1 MSKLTYKNLLDAG
14 VHFGHLTR
22 KWDPHMAPYIFME
35 RNGIHIID
43 LNKTLVTLEEASN
56 AIRTIVRSG
65 RKVLFVATKK
75 QAKSIV
81 EEEARRLRMPYVT
94 ERWLGG
100 MLTNFTTIRK
110 SLKKLSSIE
119 KLMKDE
125 SYLNLAK
132 RERLMIAREKD
143 KLAKVLGGISELT
156 RLPAAIFVVDVRK
169 EHIAVKE
176 AQKLNIPIFAIVDTN
191 SNPNVADFPI
201 PANDDAYKSI
211 DIIVRY
217 LTKAVE
223 EGLLERKKDKEELR
237 LKQEEDEKRHMDEGP
252 DTGMEAEEKKAQKRI
267 NKEKEPSKEKPELKE
282 TSAKAKT
289 EVEETTSK
297 GKKEAEK
304 KADTPAEEQAEPDVK
319 KQTESKTEMKA
330 ESGVEEKA
338 ESTAAKAAAPETDN
352 TAGSENK
359 VKEEPESGT
368 KTKPGDKTKEEPESE
383 DKSKSDSEKKAEPVS
398 KKKTEEKTDT
408 KAEKKSDDKVG
419 EPIEAESSG
428 NK

>member
-1 MSKLTYKNLLDAG
+1 MAKLTYKNLLDAG

-22 KWDPHMAPYIFME
+22 KWDPRMAPYIFME

-43 LNKTLVTLEEASN
+43 LNKTLATLEEASN

-119 KLMKDE
+119 KLIKDE

-156 RLPAAIFVVDVRK
+156 RLPAAVFIVDVRK

-176 AQKLNIPIFAIVDTN
+176 AQKLNIPIFAMVDTN

-201 PANDDAYKSI
+201 PANDDAFKSI

-217 LTKAVE
+217 LTKGVE
-223 EGLLERKKDKEELR
+223 EGLLERKKDKEELK
-237 LKQEEDEKRHMDEGP
+237 LQQEEDEKRQVDEGVKAKETV
-252 DTGMEAEEKKAQKRI
+252 DEKS
-267 NKEKEPSKEKPELKE
+267 EEKPERK
-282 TSAKAKT
+282 
-289 EVEETTSK
+289 VEELP
-297 GKKEAEK
+297 KEKAPKATAEKDKNIGEKPEAKAEK
-304 KADTPAEEQAEPDVK
+304 KTEP
-319 KQTESKTEMKA
+319 
-330 ESGVEEKA
+330 
-338 ESTAAKAAAPETDN
+338 
-352 TAGSENK
+352 
-359 VKEEPESGT
+359 
-368 KTKPGDKTKEEPESE
+368 
-383 DKSKSDSEKKAEPVS
+383 
-398 KKKTEEKTDT
+398 KKKTESKADAKTQ
-408 KAEKKSDDKVG
+408 KNIAEKKDEKVP
-419 EPIEAESSG
+419 EKAVETVEAEG
-428 NK
+428 ADKEK